1 MIWWIDKVKE
11 LVKFAVIQSHL
22 LDNLP
27 KSHRFL
33 IRMNDYLVTNSENRQ
48 QVILNEPY
56 NINWV
61 IAKYT

>member
-56 NINWV
+56 NIN
-61 IAKYT
+61 